1 LLACGVVAGPLFT
14 LGYILAGITR
24 ADYSPW
30 RHPISSLALGP
41 DGWIQSASFV
51 VVGVLL
57 LAFTRGLG
65 RATSGLATAR
75 WGARLMSA
83 AAVILVIAGLFV
95 TDPVSGYPPGT
106 PALPAALTVPGTV
119 HAACAL
125 LGFVILV
132 TAMFVFARAFARRRE
147 RAWTVYS
154 LASALVTTAAFV
166 LTTQAI
172 SQKPRWVAFGGLF
185 ERVAFIAGMG
195 WVTAI
200 AWRSFRAVDR
210 GAPADGPR
218 QG

>member
-1 LLACGVVAGPLFT
+1 LLACGVIAGPLFT
-14 LGYILAGITR
+14 LGYIVAGMTR

-30 RHPISSLALGP
+30 RHPVSSLALGP

-51 VVGVLL
+51 VAGLLL
-57 LAFTRGLG
+57 LAFTHGLG
-65 RATSGLATAR
+65 RVTSGIATVR

-83 AAVILVIAGLFV
+83 AAVILVVAGLFV

-106 PALPAALTVPGTV
+106 PARPVALTVQGTV

-132 TAMFVFARAFARRRE
+132 AAMFVFARAFARRRE
-147 RAWTVYS
+147 RGWTLYS
-154 LASALVTTAAFV
+154 LASAVITTAAFV
-166 LTTQAI
+166 LTIQAV
-172 SQKPRWVAFGGLF
+172 SQKPAWVAFGGLF
-185 ERVAFIAGMG
+185 ERVAFIVGLG

-210 GAPADGPR
+210 AA
-218 QG
+218 

>member
-1 LLACGVVAGPLFT
+1 VSSRWLLACGVVAGPLFT

-30 RHPISSLALGP
+30 RHPVSSLALGP
-41 DGWIQSASFV
+41 NGWIQSASFV
-51 VVGVLL
+51 VAGVLL

-65 RATSGLATAR
+65 RATSGMAAAR

-83 AAVILVIAGLFV
+83 AAVILVVAGLFV

-106 PALPAALTVPGTV
+106 PARPTALTVQGTV

-132 TAMFVFARAFARRRE
+132 AAMFVFARAFARRRE
-147 RAWTVYS
+147 RGWTVYS
-154 LASALVTTAAFV
+154 LASGLVTTAAFV
-166 LTTQAI
+166 LTLQAI
-172 SQKPRWVAFGGLF
+172 SQKPGWVELGGLF
-185 ERVAFIAGMG
+185 ERVAFIVGLG

-200 AWRSFRAVDR
+200 AWRSFRA
-210 GAPADGPR
+210 A
-218 QG
+218 